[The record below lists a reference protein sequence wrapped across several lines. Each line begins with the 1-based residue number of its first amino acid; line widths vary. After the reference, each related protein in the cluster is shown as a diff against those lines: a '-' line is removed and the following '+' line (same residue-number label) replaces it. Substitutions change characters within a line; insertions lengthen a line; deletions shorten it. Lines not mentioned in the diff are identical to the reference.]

1 MPLHEPGDAHG
12 APCLVDIV
20 NRNHKVR
27 LVSLRIYPQIGA
39 TGAVFNTVGCMTY
52 QNKLFLAGSFVDA
65 SDGGTFDVT
74 NPRDGSVIT
83 SVASA
88 TEEDV
93 KKAFDAACEAQ
104 EAWAKTSPRYRADIL
119 WRAYEEIMERKDEIA
134 ELMTLE
140 LGRAL
145 PDSQGESV
153 YGAEFFRWFAA
164 EAERMS
170 GDYRLA
176 PTGNARI
183 VEVQQPVGPVLAIT
197 PWNFPLAMGTR
208 KLGPALAAGCTVV
221 LKPASKTPLTILL
234 LAEILDHAGL
244 DKGVVSILPC
254 SSAALEP
261 LYSDSRLRKLTF
273 TGSTA
278 VGKELAAKVPTA
290 GVSLE
295 LGGNAPFVVLSDADL
310 TTAVEAASTAK
321 MRGAG
326 QVCIAANRFI
336 VHRDLHADFVAKV
349 TESLKGSEYGPLSG
363 DDQVEKVTELV
374 QDAVDQ
380 GAELVWQDEVPEK
393 GSWFP
398 LTILDNVPT
407 SARMYKE
414 EIFGPV
420 VAVYEA
426 ASDEEAIAMANDTNF
441 GLAGYLFS
449 ADLQHALDSAEK
461 LEVGMV
467 GVNKGG
473 ISDAAAPFGGV
484 KDSGLGREGGFQGIE
499 EFLERKLISLPAPR

>member
-1 MPLHEPGDAHG
+1 MAGPQCKEIVSPHVGEGDA
-12 APCLVDIV
+12 VV
-20 NRNHKVR
+20 
-27 LVSLRIYPQIGA
+27 
-39 TGAVFNTVGCMTY
+39 NTVGTMSDEKNY
-52 QNKLFLAGSFVDA
+52 QNKLFLAGHFVDA
-65 SDGGTFDVT
+65 SDGGTFEVT

-83 SVASA
+83 QVASA
-88 TEEDV
+88 TEDDV
-93 KKAFDAACEAQ
+93 KKAFDAACAAQ
-104 EAWAKTSPRYRADIL
+104 KKWAATCPRHRADIL
-119 WRAYEEIMERKDEIA
+119 WRAYEELTARKDEIA

-145 PDSQGESV
+145 PDSQSEAA

-164 EAERMS
+164 EAERMQ

-208 KLGPALAAGCTVV
+208 KLGPVLAAGCTVV
-221 LKPASKTPLTILL
+221 LKPASKTPLTMLL
-234 LAEILDHAGL
+234 LAEVLRNAGL
-244 DKGVVSILPC
+244 DEGVVSILPC
-254 SSAALEP
+254 SSSVLEP
-261 LYSDSRLRKLTF
+261 LYSDARLRKLTF

-290 GVSLE
+290 RVSLE
-295 LGGNAPFVVLSDADL
+295 LGGNAPFVVLSDADVA
-310 TTAVEAASTAK
+310 TAVEAASVAK

-336 VHRDLHADFVAKV
+336 IHKDLHSQFVSAV
-349 TESLKGSEYGPLSG
+349 TDSLKGTEYGPLSG
-363 DDQVEKVTELV
+363 DDQVDKVTELV
-374 QDAVDQ
+374 DDAVKQ
-380 GAELVWQDEVPEK
+380 GATVVWQDTVPSE

-426 ASDEEAIAMANDTNF
+426 ESDEAAIDMANDTNF
-441 GLAGYLFS
+441 GLAAYLFS
-449 ADLQHALDSAEK
+449 ADLQHALDAAER
-461 LEVGMV
+461 LEAGMV

-499 EFLERKLISLPAPR
+499 EFLECKLISLPAPAQQ